1 MRQRWSSILVGLGVL
16 AFALAFAGPAYA
28 QEAQQ
33 PATPTVTY
41 PADAVVLLHY
51 IQTAKAA
58 DYEMVMAKIKE
69 ALQKSEKPERRQQAE
84 GWTVFKSP
92 DPSGIDGVSVY
103 VQVIDPVVKGANYHP
118 GVILQEA
125 FPNIPEGSTTAEY
138 INLYNK
144 YSESYNTGP
153 RKLVPINLNLLAR
166 FKQ

>member
-1 MRQRWSSILVGLGVL
+1 MRQRWSSILVGLGVV
-16 AFALAFAGPAYA
+16 AFALAAAGPAYA
-28 QEAQQ
+28 QEQ

-51 IQTAKAA
+51 IQTAKAS

-69 ALQKSEKPERRQQAE
+69 ALLKSEKPERRQQAE

-138 INLYNK
+138 IDLYTK
-144 YSESYNTGP
+144 YSESYNTGA